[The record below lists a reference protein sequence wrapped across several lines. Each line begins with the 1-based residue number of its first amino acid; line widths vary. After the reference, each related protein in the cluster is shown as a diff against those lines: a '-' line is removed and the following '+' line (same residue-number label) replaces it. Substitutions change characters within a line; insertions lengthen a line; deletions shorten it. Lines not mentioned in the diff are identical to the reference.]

1 MERIKQMLLAVAS
14 LFLLTLLVGCDLFTT
29 NEKPKTRLAQPIIE
43 ECRAVST
50 TEVFLSW
57 SSVPNV
63 DFYSIWYIDFDEVNS
78 SWKHAE
84 SGIHSTSFTIR
95 YLLDENRNYGFKV
108 KAVGSGKFTSSLD
121 SEVKKVKTP
130 LHLWKP
136 GLYRAKL
143 GTQMMDLSFLG
154 GSFAWSIDDDSVA
167 FGTYSSSADSRV
179 IEVKI
184 SWAKNKQAIAPE
196 YSFGIRHDNSIIGYD
211 GILSD
216 VIFRLLE

>member
-1 MERIKQMLLAVAS
+1 MKRIKQMLLAVAS

-43 ECRAVST
+43 KCRAVST
-50 TEVFLSW
+50 SEVFLSW

-63 DFYSIWYIDFDEVNS
+63 HSYSVHYIDFDDVNS
-78 SWKHAE
+78 SWSIIE
-84 SGIHSTSFTIR
+84 SGIHSTSCTISD
-95 YLLDENRNYGFKV
+95 LANNRNYGFKV
-108 KAVGSGKFTSSLD
+108 TAVGGGGFANSLD
-121 SEVKKVKTP
+121 SEVKKVKIP

-136 GLYRAKL
+136 GLYRAKY

-167 FGTYSSSADSRV
+167 FGTYSSSADSIV

-196 YSFGIRHDNSIIGYD
+196 YSFGIRDNSIIGYD
-211 GILSD
+211 GILKD
-216 VIFRLLE
+216 MIFRLLE